1 MIQKETVPKKKSI
14 NITLTIE
21 NLKDNERQ
29 IEHENSSNLHDKAT
43 VQFLD
48 QLNFDNSNIDENEMN
63 CTE

>member
-1 MIQKETVPKKKSI
+1 MIQKEIVPTKISI
-14 NITLTIE
+14 NIILTIE

>member
-14 NITLTIE
+14 NIILTIE